1 MSESFEIVVFKQE
14 IGKEDKKRYDL
25 VSTKSFLDGEA
36 DLKVKKRDIN
46 TFLYIREVLAN
57 TDIIPIVGTYSD
69 FNFKSDNVENPQ
81 EEPISGIFSLVSVWI
96 TPKGTYIS
104 AYVTQK
110 KGSLMVCK
118 TVNAPNAIIKKDG
131 TVCLLQKDAIKL

>member
-36 DLKVKKRDIN
+36 DLKVKKRGIN
-46 TFLYIREVLAN
+46 TLLYIREVLAN

-110 KGSLMVCK
+110 RAL
-118 TVNAPNAIIKKDG
+118 
-131 TVCLLQKDAIKL
+131 